1 MVVVVV
7 MQEGFATFDDDGIRR
22 AEAMCLN
29 IRWLAATSE
38 RSSIDATGSIE
49 DENFDTQATPRSLSE

>member
-7 MQEGFATFDDDGIRR
+7 MQEGFATFDDGIRR

-38 RSSIDATGSIE
+38 RSSIADATGSISD
-49 DENFDTQATPRSLSE
+49 DEEKFDTETAG